1 MRTHQSALYRQVH
14 EAVLIMKNEPITL
27 NSRGEYNRCQLPRL
41 TVMMGDKEQEEKEER
56 NKDEEESDE
65 YLEVEDDHK
74 RSRKR
79 RKIGYN

>member
-27 NSRGEYNRCQLPRL
+27 NSRGEYHRV